1 MEKVKNDIKIRIL
14 VPSIKTKFS
23 QLMQKTLKKFSQ
35 NRITVK
41 FYRELHGKCLIIDE
55 KHILIF
61 TSIIDHFLADEKS
74 YDIGYVVSNQVAVKN
89 FCSFFEHLW
98 MESVENFDVNTPI
111 NIHIDLVIK
120 SYELKLFI
128 ELKDRQSFEI

>member
-1 MEKVKNDIKIRIL
+1 
-14 VPSIKTKFS
+14 
-23 QLMQKTLKKFSQ
+23 
-35 NRITVK
+35 
-41 FYRELHGKCLIIDE
+41 
-55 KHILIF
+55 
-61 TSIIDHFLADEKS
+61 
-74 YDIGYVVSNQVAVKN
+74 
-89 FCSFFEHLW
+89 